1 MLSLYF
7 AYAVYGFTFAF
18 LGLSVQYELVNKY
31 GYGPSELTFAWS
43 SVSLP
48 WAFKPLYGYISDRI
62 GRRICV
68 SIGAMLS
75 GLCLAY
81 LPHFEEYLVL
91 GLTLS
96 SLFMCF
102 ADVASDCIVVI
113 NTKKYGKTLQST
125 CWTARSFGGMVGTG
139 LSGIAYKVIGFPTVQ
154 ISSIGLFLL
163 SLTIWNIKE
172 PPKTQSSFKAASK
185 SVWKMKHILL
195 IAIFSEL
202 IPEINN
208 ALFPTI
214 QSKLEPVEISMTS
227 IIGSLTACFVSYF
240 YQYMTNDRLLMRLA
254 VVLSIISGILAFCTY
269 NLEYIFFMECLRSV
283 VGGCVS
289 MFFVLPLVTQA
300 ASMSSDGSEGVSYA
314 FFLSIMNLSG
324 VVGETCEGFLLKS
337 VKDTG
342 LFIIVATVISWL
354 PWLVI

>member
-31 GYGPSELTFAWS
+31 DYGPSELAFAWS

-48 WAFKPLYGYISDRI
+48 WAFKPLYGYISDRF

-68 SIGAMLS
+68 SIGSMLS

-81 LPHFEEYLVL
+81 LPSFGKNLVL
-91 GLTLS
+91 GLTLA

-139 LSGIAYKVIGFPTVQ
+139 LSGFAYKFMGFSTVQ
-154 ISSIGLFLL
+154 ISSIGLFML
-163 SLTIWNIKE
+163 SLIIWNINE
-172 PPKTQSSFKAASK
+172 PVRTKSSFKDAFK
-185 SVWKMKHILL
+185 SVWKMRHILL
-195 IAIFSEL
+195 IAIFTEL
-202 IPEINN
+202 MPGISN

-214 QSKLEPVEISMTS
+214 KSKLEPIEISMTS

-240 YQYMTNDRLLMRLA
+240 YQYMTNDRYVLRSA
-254 VVLSIISGILAFCTY
+254 VVLSILSGIIAFCTY
-269 NLEYIFFMECLRSV
+269 NMEYILIMECFRSV
-283 VGGCVS
+283 VGGFVG

-314 FFLSIMNLSG
+314 LFVSIMNLSG
-324 VVGETCEGFLLKS
+324 VFGETFEGILLKRIN
-337 VKDTG
+337 DTG
-342 LFIIVATVISWL
+342 LFIVVATVISWL

>member
-31 GYGPSELTFAWS
+31 DYGPSELAFAWS

-48 WAFKPLYGYISDRI
+48 WAFKPLYGYVSDRF

-68 SIGAMLS
+68 SAGAMLS

-81 LPHFEEYLVL
+81 LPVFGNQLVF
-91 GLTLS
+91 GLTMS

-102 ADVASDCIVVI
+102 ADVSSDSIVVI

-125 CWTARSFGGMVGTG
+125 CWTARSFGGMMGTG
-139 LSGIAYKVIGFPTVQ
+139 LSGFAYKFIGFTTVQ
-154 ISSIGLFLL
+154 VSSVGLFLL
-163 SLTIWNIKE
+163 SLIIWNIEE
-172 PPKTQSSFKAASK
+172 PAQSQSSFKDAFR
-185 SVWKMKHILL
+185 SVWKMRYLLL

-202 IPEINN
+202 MPEINN

-214 QSKLEPVEISMTS
+214 QSKLQPVEISMTS

-240 YQYMTNDRLLMRLA
+240 YQYMTNDRLVMRIA
-254 VVLSIISGILAFCTY
+254 VILSIVGGILAFCTY
-269 NLEYIFFMECLRSV
+269 NMEYIFFMECLRSV
-283 VGGCVS
+283 VGGFVG
-289 MFFVLPLVTQA
+289 MLFVLPLVTQA
-300 ASMSSDGSEGVSYA
+300 ASMSSNGSEGVSYA
-314 FFLSIMNLSG
+314 LFVSIMNLSG
-324 VVGETCEGFLLKS
+324 VIGETAEGFLLRKLN
-337 VKDTG
+337 DTG
-342 LFIIVATVISWL
+342 LFIIVATIISWL

>member
-18 LGLSVQYELVNKY
+18 LGLSVQYELVNNY
-31 GYGPSELTFAWS
+31 DYGPSELAFAWS

-48 WAFKPLYGYISDRI
+48 WAFKPLYGYISDRF

-68 SIGAMLS
+68 SVGAMLS
-75 GLCLAY
+75 GMCLAY
-81 LPHFEEYLVL
+81 LPYFGKNLVL

-139 LSGIAYKVIGFPTVQ
+139 LSGVAFKLIGFTTVQ
-154 ISSIGLFLL
+154 VSSIGLFML
-163 SLTIWNIKE
+163 SLVIWNIDE
-172 PPKTQSSFKAASK
+172 PQHNKSSFKDAFK
-185 SVWKMKHILL
+185 SVWKMRHILL

-202 IPEINN
+202 MPEIDN

-214 QSKLEPVEISMTS
+214 QSKLQPIEISMTS

-240 YQYMTNDRLLMRLA
+240 YQYMTNDRVVMRLA
-254 VVLSIISGILAFCTY
+254 VLLSIVSGILAFCTY
-269 NLEYIFFMECLRSV
+269 NMEYIFFMESLRSV
-283 VGGCVS
+283 VGGFVS

-314 FFLSIMNLSG
+314 LFVSIMNLSG
-324 VVGETCEGFLLKS
+324 VIGETCEGFLLRS
-337 VKDTG
+337 LNDTG
-342 LFIIVATVISWL
+342 LFIIVATIISWL